1 MFNIVYAVIA
11 SKDFE
16 LSDITNKIN
25 TLWIQS
31 KITDEEKDELI
42 KYAKENANPEN
53 SYAPLQE
60 QIDNLFKELE
70 LLKQTV
76 NENAKGTSAIKEAV
90 EKLGGYIVSPEPEP
104 VEEYPEYVQ
113 PTGAHDAYHTGDKI
127 TYKNNKYICKINNC
141 VWDPDTY
148 PEGWELVV

>member
-31 KITDEEKDELI
+31 KITDEEKDELT
-42 KYAKENANPEN
+42 KFAKENANPEN
-53 SYAPLQE
+53 SYAPLERQAE
-60 QIDNLFKELE
+60 ELYKKIDEL
-70 LLKQTV
+70 
-76 NENAKGTSAIKEAV
+76 SARV
-90 EKLGGYIVSPEPEP
+90 EKLEWSDGSGTETPKED
-104 VEEYPEYVQ
+104 EYPEYVQ
-113 PTGAHDAYHTGDKI
+113 PTGAHDAYNTGDKV
-127 TYKNNKYICKINNC
+127 TYKKNKYICKINSC